1 MSDISMIG
9 LGAMGTALAKA
20 QVKAGHEVTV
30 WNRSPQRMAPLVA
43 LGAKEAENMAAAVQA
58 RAAATPR
65 YMQGYAIGR

>member
-58 RAAATPR
+58 MAAATPR